1 MVIWFIGVSGSGK
14 STHGKLL
21 REFIERTGRPCCL
34 IDGDT
39 VRDFFENDL
48 GYTKEDRMA
57 NIKRIIFGAHLLA
70 EAGIATI
77 VCNISP
83 FEELR
88 SFARKKIK
96 GYNQIYLKKEL
107 NRCVASDVKNVYRNN
122 RGKTDLVGID
132 IQFEEP
138 LSNDLVVDI
147 NRLNIDEAFAAIV
160 AFLKKKYPGDVA

>member
-1 MVIWFIGVSGSGK
+1 MVIWLIGVSGSGK
-14 STHGKLL
+14 STQGKLL
-21 REFIERTGRPCCL
+21 KEYIERTGRPCCL

-39 VRDFFENDL
+39 VREFFENDL
-48 GYTKEDRMA
+48 GYTKEDRIS
-57 NIKRIIFGAHLLA
+57 NIKRIIFGAHLLD

-83 FEELR
+83 FETLR
-88 SFARKKIK
+88 KFARKKIK

-107 NRCVASDVKNVYRNN
+107 TTCVASDVKNVYRNN

-138 LSNDLVVDI
+138 GTSDLVVDI
-147 NRLNIDEAFAAIV
+147 DRLNIEEAFAAIV
-160 AFLKKKYPGDVA
+160 AFLKKKHPGVFT